1 MDDDR
6 GRYGEPDPP
15 CKATR
20 SSVREDIPAVAR
32 RCVRLTVLR
41 RLLSA
46 LGIGRRG
53 AGAGAE
59 PEPLAPDELA
69 RWYASLDLEARR
81 AVTRKLLPR
90 IRAGGGGG
98 AGDALRALRA
108 PAALPAVAV
117 GRLVFAQDG
126 PHGPIPLHHVK
137 VELWDRDVSTPDDF
151 LGEGETDTDGRFA
164 VRYDP
169 AAAAAAAGDLPDL
182 ELRFFEPHHTFG
194 KDGKVI
200 ETWRHIGSERG
211 PDDHGGLHHDFGT
224 VRLPYWEYDPSAPLP
239 RLLVTEEG
247 TPPTAYAPGRSL
259 AMLKAVFP
267 VELVKRQHLLQ
278 HSLGLAPSLIQIQ
291 DDYPESMTVRMERE
305 APGSSRSDAFFG
317 ERLLNGMFATVLDR
331 DPEEP
336 GDPCAFR
343 IYLPWNAYEQDGV
356 HCLPDVDLRL
366 RLVDDR
372 VLPVRIILGLRAPGA
387 TAPGSPVTRRSFTP
401 ADGADWEAAK
411 HLARVSMTL
420 DTELGNHLGQCH
432 LNIEQYAIAVY
443 RNLRRNPVRWLLV
456 PHLREAV
463 LINHAAN
470 EFLIGSEGYI
480 TRASALT
487 KRAIET
493 RLLHL
498 MGSYDWR
505 GFSPAPPVCGGHR
518 YARAA
523 QLFWQLIGEH
533 VDAFFA
539 EHGEAVASE
548 WREVHRF
555 SEDLVAH
562 SVPAFVCRWL
572 RARVPGKDAPWFV
585 RSERMDLDAKSAQPA
600 PPAVSPVTHS
610 DAPRPGEL
618 DALRQLC
625 RYVIF
630 FATFRHTWAN
640 NLQWE
645 DAGEVRYA
653 CLGLRWG
660 KDGALPAGDDP
671 DVVPPPDRA
680 TEMLWISWMLSKTG
694 YGFILA
700 NEEGDMPP
708 RLVELLRARAAD
720 FEALGLDVAT
730 VRSRINI

>member
-1 MDDDR
+1 M
-6 GRYGEPDPP
+6 
-15 CKATR
+15 
-20 SSVREDIPAVAR
+20 
-32 RCVRLTVLR
+32 RLAVLR

-46 LGIGRRG
+46 LGIRRRG
-53 AGAGAE
+53 AE
-59 PEPLAPDELA
+59 PAPLEPDELA
-69 RWYASLDLEARR
+69 RWYASLDPEARR
-81 AVTRKLLPR
+81 AVTRKLAPR
-90 IRAGGGGG
+90 V
-98 AGDALRALRA
+98 RALRA
-108 PAALPAVAV
+108 PVALPAIAV

-126 PHGPIPLHHVK
+126 SHGPIPLHHVK

-151 LGEGETDTDGRFA
+151 LGEGFTDADGRFA

-169 AAAAAAAGDLPDL
+169 AAAGPGDLPDL

-194 KDGKVI
+194 KDGQVV

-211 PDDHGGLHHDFGT
+211 PDDHGGLHYDFGT
-224 VRLPYWEYDPSAPLP
+224 VRLPYWEYDPSTPLP

-247 TPPTAYAPGRSL
+247 TPPTGYAPGRSL
-259 AMLKAVFP
+259 AMLKAVLP
-267 VELVKRQHLLQ
+267 IELVKRRHLLQ
-278 HSLGLAPSLIQIQ
+278 HNLGASPGLIQIQ

-317 ERLLNGMFATVLDR
+317 ERLLNGMFATILDR

-336 GDPCAFR
+336 GDPAAFR
-343 IYLPWNAYEQDGV
+343 IYLPWNAYEQDGI

-366 RLVDDR
+366 RLVGDR

-387 TAPGSPVTRRSFTP
+387 TAPGSPITRRSVTP

-411 HLARVSMTL
+411 HLARVSLTL

-432 LNIEQYAIAVY
+432 FNIEQYAIAVY
-443 RNLRRNPVRWLLV
+443 RNLRRNPVRWLLG
-456 PHLREAV
+456 PHLREVV
-463 LINHAAN
+463 LINQSAN
-470 EFLIGSEGYI
+470 EFLIGSQGYI

-487 KRAIET
+487 QNGIST

-505 GFSPAPPVCGGHR
+505 GFSPAAPVCDGHR

-523 QLFWQLIGEH
+523 QLFWRLLGEH

-539 EHGEAVASE
+539 EHGEAVAAE

-555 SEDLVAH
+555 SDDLVAH
-562 SVPAFVCRWL
+562 AVPAFVCRWL
-572 RARVPGKDAPWFV
+572 RARVPGRGAPWFE
-585 RSERMDLDAKSAQPA
+585 RSERMDLDAKTVQPA

-618 DALRQLC
+618 DALKELC

-660 KDGALPAGDDP
+660 KDGGLVSGELVSGDDP
-671 DVVPPPDRA
+671 DVAPPPDRA
-680 TEMLWISWMLSKTG
+680 TEMLWISWMLSKTS

-700 NEEGDMPP
+700 NEEGDMHP
-708 RLVELLRARAAD
+708 RLVGLLRARAAD
-720 FEALGLDVAT
+720 FDALGLDVKT